1 MNSVQQ
7 YKTFTGH
14 MQTVDKSYLFEHR
27 WTPSCTISATLSPCK
42 MPWRILSYFILLYQR
57 LVRGLLCVRSYAGLH
72 CKTLSGYAKGAEY
85 KPGMRF
91 EGELGRHSWNAV
103 LVGGSWRL
111 VDCHW
116 AARRLVGKTVTSS
129 SSTHAVMSARGW
141 EWDGNGNE
149 VHGNGS

>member
-1 MNSVQQ
+1 VALQLLQWPYSSYSGLTALTVALLMAL
-7 YKTFTGH
+7 YFTF
-14 MQTVDKSYLFEHR
+14 
-27 WTPSCTISATLSPCK
+27 
-42 MPWRILSYFILLYQR
+42 YFILLYQR

-129 SSTHAVMSARGW
+129 SSLCVVRCS
-141 EWDGNGNE
+141 
-149 VHGNGS
+149 S